1 MLRTLVLVLLLV
13 NAAFYAW
20 TQGWLNGVVGVRP
33 DAQHEAQRLQLQ
45 QHADQV
51 LVLAPGTAV
60 TGGRKAL
67 AAPGAASGAT
77 SGAASAAALAAS
89 AASEGG
95 AGTPQQPPAGN
106 AAPTAATPPTAATS
120 QTASPPIAQ
129 GKPPICIEAGPF
141 VAAEWPAAEAEV
153 KRVLPMGHWTTQAV
167 TVAGLWLVYM
177 GPYEGDQ
184 LERKQAEL
192 RRIKGLNF
200 EEVRTPSNLAQGLS
214 LGRYNREDEADQ
226 ALIQVRNRG
235 VRTARVVNVRA
246 PMSMQILR
254 VPAAD
259 EAQQVKLSGLKLP
272 PGKAFVACRG

>member
-1 MLRTLVLVLLLV
+1 MLRALVLVLFLV

-33 DAQHEAQRLQLQ
+33 DAQHEAQRLQQQ

-51 LVLAPGTAV
+51 LVVAPGSAV
-60 TGGRKAL
+60 QTGRKAQ
-67 AAPGAASGAT
+67 ATPAPASE
-77 SGAASAAALAAS
+77 AASATDAAS
-89 AASEGG
+89 AASEAESATMPTGS
-95 AGTPQQPPAGN
+95 N
-106 AAPTAATPPTAATS
+106 AASSAQASVASAA
-120 QTASPPIAQ
+120 ASTPIAQ
-129 GKPPICIEAGPF
+129 AKAPICVEAGPF

-153 KRVLPMGHWTTQAV
+153 KRLLPTGHWTTQAV

-200 EEVRTPSNLAQGLS
+200 EEVRTPTNLAQGLS
-214 LGRYNREDEADQ
+214 LGRYNREDEANQ
-226 ALIQVRNRG
+226 ALTQVRNRG
-235 VRTARVVNVRA
+235 VRTARVVNVRT
-246 PMSMQILR
+246 PMAMQILR

-272 PGKAFVACRG
+272 PGKGFVACRG